1 MAKYKI
7 ADVVFDVQ
15 LLFEYTKRLFAKYEY
30 FGEEIAEFSMVVTKE
45 DIAKEKAL
53 APDFKDDYLENLVVL
68 RRLCDHVLDCKDGL
82 IFHSSAINVDG
93 KAYLFTA
100 PSGTGKSTHAR
111 LWRELLGDRAQM
123 INDDKPIVRFEGGEF
138 YVYGTPWNGKHNLGS
153 NQKVKL
159 KAICLISQ
167 APKNSIRKTS
177 PKEMINVVLNQT
189 VRPLD
194 IGKMEKLLLL
204 TSKLLMS
211 VETFALE
218 CNISKEAAELSFSTM
233 SKEKEDEN

>member
-1 MAKYKI
+1 MSKYKI

-15 LLFEYTKRLFAKYEY
+15 LLFEYTKRLFSKYEY
-30 FGEEIAEFSMVVTKE
+30 LGEEIPEFSMVVTRE

-53 APDFKDDYLENLVVL
+53 APNFKDDYLENLVVL
-68 RRLCDHVLDCKDGL
+68 RRLCDHVLDAKEGL
-82 IFHSSAINVDG
+82 IFHSSAIKVDG
-93 KAYLFTA
+93 NAYLFTA

-111 LWRELLGDRAQM
+111 LWREMLGDRAEM
-123 INDDKPIVRFEGGEF
+123 INDDKPIVRLENGEF
-138 YVYGTPWNGKHNLGS
+138 FVYGTPWNGKHNLGS

-167 APKNSIRKTS
+167 AKNNAIRRTS
-177 PKEMINVVLNQT
+177 AKEMINVVLNQT

-194 IGKMEKLLLL
+194 VGKMEKLLVL
-204 TSKLLMS
+204 TSKLLTS
-211 VETFALE
+211 VQTYALE